1 MRNSFFVKAPP
12 KISEIKKI
20 MLGNDSAVEH
30 YILVLMEKDNNQI
43 NCKFVGLSTLK
54 VTNQIMFYRL

>member
-1 MRNSFFVKAPP
+1 
-12 KISEIKKI
+12 